1 MNKVKSKYSSLDSH
15 TFNKLSRLYIIA
27 LSAIAF
33 SVIISQI
40 VINIFLNNQQD
51 DSRVINVAGRQRMLS
66 QKLTKE
72 VLLLSSEVNINE
84 RNKIKINLQETL
96 ILWSSSHQALQIGN
110 DSLGLPGK
118 NSKTISKMF
127 DEIEPFYNTIFK
139 AAQNI
144 IKIVSEDPYTTVEK
158 LENDVAKLKLT
169 EPKFLFLMDYIVN
182 QYDQEASKKLSK
194 LRTLEFFILI
204 ISLLILIAEF
214 FLIFRPA
221 AFAVKNTIQKLLNAE
236 KVAKKMAIDA
246 DELSEAKEKSVKE
259 LRVLNYAMDQ
269 TLLFARVTR
278 DGVIIDMGD
287 KFSKLFDY
295 QRFNMN
301 EKFSDIVTKN
311 NVEKVFIE
319 NLISDNYN
327 KGWQGEIKLTKKDH
341 NTSLWLETSLV
352 PISITDEKSELL
364 IICFDI
370 TKRKE
375 AQLEIER
382 LTQESFEEKINQ
394 QKVLSSKIIENQEN
408 EQNRIAKDIHDG
420 IGQMLTGLKYNI
432 ESIDLKDKKKSAL
445 KIEQIK
451 GLTLDIIKGVRTAT
465 FNLTPPELT
474 DHGIVP
480 GLTKLTQELSRFTGK
495 KIIFF
500 NKTDFNDRLESLVEI
515 NVYRIVQEAINN
527 ALKYADSTHIIVTLS
542 HSKKML
548 SIIIDDNGK
557 GFEPEKIK
565 GKKSANG
572 GGMGMTYMKERIKYI
587 NGRLF
592 MNSHPNQGTRITL
605 NIPFE

>member
-1 MNKVKSKYSSLDSH
+1 MNKVNSKYSSPDNH
-15 TFNKLSRLYIIA
+15 TFNKLSRLYVIA
-27 LSAIAF
+27 LSAIAL

-66 QKLTKE
+66 QKLIKE
-72 VLLLSSEVNINE
+72 ILLISSESHLGN
-84 RNKIKINLQETL
+84 RNKIKNDLQKTL
-96 ILWSSSHQALQIGN
+96 KLWSSSHQALQTGN

-118 NSKTISKMF
+118 NSEVVSKMFSEIDPLYNTIYNTAQNVLKTISK
-127 DEIEPFYNTIFK
+127 EPNATITSF
-139 AAQNI
+139 
-144 IKIVSEDPYTTVEK
+144 EK
-158 LENDVAKLKLT
+158 DISILNNT
-169 EPKFLFLMDYIVN
+169 EPKFLTLMDYIVN
-182 QYDQEASKKLSK
+182 QYDLEASKKVSK

-221 AFAVKNTIQKLLNAE
+221 AFAVRNTMQKLLSAE
-236 KVAKKMAIDA
+236 KNAKKMAVDA
-246 DELSEAKEKSVKE
+246 DKLSEAKEKSVKE

-278 DGVIIDMGD
+278 DGVIVDMGD

-301 EKFSDIVTKN
+301 EKFSDIVTKSDT
-311 NVEKVFIE
+311 EKVFIDD
-319 NLISDNYN
+319 LISDNYK
-327 KGWQGEIKLTKKDH
+327 KGWQGEIKVTK
-341 NTSLWLETSLV
+341 NESVSIWLEMSMIPVSLEN
-352 PISITDEKSELL
+352 EKSELL

-370 TKRKE
+370 TRRKE

-382 LTQESFEEKINQ
+382 LTKESFEEKINQ
-394 QKVLSSKIIENQEN
+394 QKILSSKIIENQEN

-432 ESIDLKDKKKSAL
+432 ESIDLKDKEKSAL

-500 NKTDFNDRLESLVEI
+500 NKTDFDDRLESLVEI

-527 ALKYADSTHIIVTLS
+527 ALKYADSSHIIVTLS

-557 GFEPEKIK
+557 GFEAEKV
-565 GKKSANG
+565 KKNKNG

-592 MNSHPNQGTRITL
+592 MNSSPNEGTRITL
-605 NIPFE
+605 NIPF

>member
-1 MNKVKSKYSSLDSH
+1 MNKVNSKYSSPDNH
-15 TFNKLSRLYIIA
+15 TFNKLSRLYVIA
-27 LSAIAF
+27 LSAIAL

-66 QKLTKE
+66 QKLIKE
-72 VLLLSSEVNINE
+72 ILLISSESHLGN
-84 RNKIKINLQETL
+84 RNKIKNDLQKTL
-96 ILWSSSHQALQIGN
+96 KLWSSSHQALQTGN

-118 NSKTISKMF
+118 NSEVVSKMFSEIDPLYNTIYNTAQNVLKTISK
-127 DEIEPFYNTIFK
+127 EPNATITSF
-139 AAQNI
+139 
-144 IKIVSEDPYTTVEK
+144 EK
-158 LENDVAKLKLT
+158 DISILNNT
-169 EPKFLFLMDYIVN
+169 EPKFLTLMDYIVN
-182 QYDQEASKKLSK
+182 QYDLEASKKVSK

-221 AFAVKNTIQKLLNAE
+221 AFAVRNTMQKLLSAE
-236 KVAKKMAIDA
+236 KNAKKMAVDA
-246 DELSEAKEKSVKE
+246 DKLSEAKEKSVKE

-278 DGVIIDMGD
+278 DGVIVDMGD

-301 EKFSDIVTKN
+301 EKFSDIVTKSDT
-311 NVEKVFIE
+311 EKVFIDD
-319 NLISDNYN
+319 LISDNYK
-327 KGWQGEIKLTKKDH
+327 KGWQGEIKVTK
-341 NTSLWLETSLV
+341 NESVSIWLEMSMIPVSLEN
-352 PISITDEKSELL
+352 EKSELL

-370 TKRKE
+370 TRRKE

-382 LTQESFEEKINQ
+382 LTKESFEEKINQ
-394 QKVLSSKIIENQEN
+394 QKILSSKIIENQEN

-432 ESIDLKDKKKSAL
+432 ESIDLKDKEKSAL

-527 ALKYADSTHIIVTLS
+527 ALKYADSSHIIVTLS

-557 GFEPEKIK
+557 GFEAEKV
-565 GKKSANG
+565 KKNKNG

-592 MNSHPNQGTRITL
+592 MNSSPNEGTRITL
-605 NIPFE
+605 NIPF